1 MKLLFVGE
9 TWNGSSARSLRDAF
23 AAIDGIEMDDLG
35 EDHYKPRAQGL
46 PVRVLNR
53 LLTPLYRRELESEI
67 SQRLAFFK
75 PQVVVIYK
83 GGLISI
89 ETVQSIR
96 RSGVAVVNVFPDCS
110 PHAHG
115 DELRAAIAEYDLVIS
130 AKPFH
135 PPHWHRTYG
144 YANRCV
150 CVPHGYDPRVHY
162 WAEAHAQQDIDVVLA
177 ASWRPEYE
185 RLLAEVGVLL
195 PDSGVSVALAG
206 PGWGERRHAFPSHW
220 HFPGPLYGRAYG
232 EFVRRG
238 KIVIAPVQ
246 MEMTIDGSQQPGEVD
261 TTRTYE
267 LAAAGTFFLHRR
279 TPYVGTVYEEGVES
293 DFWEDPGELVAKIRH
308 YLPRTEDRKRMAL
321 AAHLRAVPA
330 YSITSRAREIVAH
343 LEALITGAVGNGADA

>member
-1 MKLLFVGE
+1 MFVGE
-9 TWNGSSARSLRDAF
+9 TWNGSSARSLRDAL

-35 EDHYKPRAQGL
+35 EDHYRPRARGL
-46 PVRVLNR
+46 PVRALNR
-53 LLTPLYRRELESEI
+53 LLTPLYRRELGAEI
-67 SQRLAFFK
+67 LQRLAFFK
-75 PQVVVIYK
+75 PQVVVVYK

-89 ETVQSIR
+89 ETVRSIR
-96 RSGVAVVNVFPDCS
+96 RSGVPVVNVFPDCS

-115 DELRAAIAEYDLVIS
+115 DSLRAAIAEYDLVIS

-135 PPHWHRTYG
+135 PGHWHKTYG
-144 YANRCV
+144 YSNRCV

-162 WAEAHAQQDIDVVLA
+162 WETAHEQQDIDVVLA

-185 RLLAEVGVLL
+185 RLLAEVGVLM

-206 PGWGERRHAFPSHW
+206 PGWGERRQAFPSHW
-220 HFPGPLYGRAYG
+220 DFPGALYGRAYG
-232 EFVRRG
+232 EFLRRG

-246 MEMTIDGSQQPGEVD
+246 TEMIVDGIQQPGEVD

-293 DFWEDPGELVAKIRH
+293 DFWDDPRELVAKIRH
-308 YLPRTEDRKRMAL
+308 YLPRAEDRKRMAL
-321 AAHLRAVPA
+321 AAHQRAVPA
-330 YSITSRAREIVAH
+330 YSIPSRAREIVVYLDAF
-343 LEALITGAVGNGADA
+343 ITKSGGADA